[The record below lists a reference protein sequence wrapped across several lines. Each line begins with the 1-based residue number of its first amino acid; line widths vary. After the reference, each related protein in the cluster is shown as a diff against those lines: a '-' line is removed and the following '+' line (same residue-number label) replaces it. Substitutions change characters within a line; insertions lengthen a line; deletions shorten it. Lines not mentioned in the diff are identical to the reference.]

1 MPPLGILDAANQA
14 TSGSA
19 SMRSYYRKIIM
30 VIIIKKEKKKKRKQN
45 KDSQKKQSDINY
57 RVTEGK
63 WLYSSTGIG
72 MNKCIR
78 TNQL

>member
-30 VIIIKKEKKKKRKQN
+30 VIIIRKRKKEKEKKTKTA
-45 KDSQKKQSDINY
+45 KKSKVILIIESLKESGSIPVQA
-57 RVTEGK
+57 
-63 WLYSSTGIG
+63 
-72 MNKCIR
+72 
-78 TNQL
+78 